1 MSEGQRPP
9 ISELVADYKGT
20 EAALKKAF
28 REAVLAHARAGNP
41 VATWRDGK
49 VVWISPEE
57 VFAAFG
63 VNGEASA
70 K

>member
-1 MSEGQRPP
+1 MNERKRPT
-9 ISELVADYKGT
+9 IAELVADHKGT
-20 EAALKKAF
+20 EAALQKAF

-57 VFAAFG
+57 VFATFG
-63 VNGEASA
+63 VNGEPSP